1 MKNTSITYKI
11 LKFAECDAYRELRYY
26 GKTTVCK
33 ITQGLVKA
41 LFLLISYS
49 GMAAFFTAVAG
60 SLLYVLGSM
69 LAYLALPVL
78 SALGVEHI
86 FDVTYYQ
93 GGLFFILIISAITLF
108 VAVLQTLEG
117 NMKCVPNWMKQS
129 ITQTS
134 KEPNKE
140 PHWVGLWLKGIKDKV
155 CYTVKMEK

>member
-11 LKFAECDAYRELRYY
+11 LKFAKCSAYHELRFY

-41 LFLLISYS
+41 LLLLISYS
-49 GMAAFFTAVAG
+49 GMAVFFAAG
-60 SLLYVLGSM
+60 AGLLAYVIGSM

-78 SALGVEHI
+78 SALGIEHI
-86 FDVTYYQ
+86 FDATYYE
-93 GGLFFILIISAITLF
+93 GGLFFILVIG
-108 VAVLQTLEG
+108 AVTMFIAVVNALNG
-117 NMKCVPNWMKQS
+117 DMKCVPDWMKQS
-129 ITQTS
+129 VTQTS